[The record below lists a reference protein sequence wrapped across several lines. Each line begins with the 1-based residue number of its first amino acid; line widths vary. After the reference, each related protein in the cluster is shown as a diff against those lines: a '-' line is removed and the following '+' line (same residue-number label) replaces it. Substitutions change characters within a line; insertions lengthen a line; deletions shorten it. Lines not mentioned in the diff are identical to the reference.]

1 MGTIVPIAALL
12 LASGA
17 EAAPAAVLASGRHWQ
32 IAIEGLECDAS
43 RLDLRARIRY
53 LGPAVPV
60 EAPVNRLVDAAGKAY
75 PPKSLVWHRGSKEI
89 AQWLPHGGVRIVPAR
104 AAAAVQL
111 KYDVQGAE
119 GALRLEFGDIRG
131 FALTH
136 KGACL
141 KTGELTPPK
150 APRTRAGKAPNFR
163 IYRARY
169 PCVSPAGVDTVEAQY
184 PPHLPRQ
191 LLVLGRGYLPNAR
204 QVDLP
209 MGAAPA
215 QSYAYAGV
223 DSLDAVDA
231 AARNAAAA
239 DFPAYVA
246 GARAPRMFAFN
257 WGVQK
262 TASGNDAYAIGFYDL
277 RRCP

>member
-1 MGTIVPIAALL
+1 MGTIVPILALL
-12 LASGA
+12 SAAGA
-17 EAAPAAVLASGRHWQ
+17 AEPATPASGRHWQ
-32 IAIEGLECDAS
+32 LAIERLECEAS
-43 RLDLRARIRY
+43 RLTLRARLRY
-53 LGPAVPV
+53 LGREGPV
-60 EAPVNRLVDAAGKAY
+60 EAPVNRLVDAKGKPY
-75 PPKSLVWHRGSKEI
+75 PPRSLVWHGGSKEI
-89 AQWLPHGGVRIVPAR
+89 AQWLPRGGVRIVPAQ

-111 KYDVQGAE
+111 SYEVQGAE
-119 GALRLEFGDIRG
+119 GELHLEFGDIRA
-131 FALTH
+131 FALTQ
-136 KGACL
+136 KGACMAAEKL
-141 KTGELTPPK
+141 RGPK
-150 APRTRAGKAPNFR
+150 AARLRAGKVPDFR

-169 PCVSPAGVDTVEAQY
+169 PCLSPGGVDTLEAQY

-191 LLVLGRGYLPNAR
+191 LLVFGRGYLPNAR

-215 QSYAYAGV
+215 QSYAYVGV

-231 AARNAAAA
+231 AARQAAGE
-239 DFPAYVA
+239 DFPAYVT
-246 GARAPRMFAFN
+246 GPRAPRTFAFN

>member
-1 MGTIVPIAALL
+1 MGTIVPIFTALL
-12 LASGA
+12 LASAA
-17 EAAPAAVLASGRHWQ
+17 EAAVVASGRHWQ
-32 IAIEGLECDAS
+32 IAIEQLRCDAS
-43 RLDLRARIRY
+43 LLALRARIRY
-53 LGPAVPV
+53 LGPAVPA
-60 EAPVNRLVDAAGKAY
+60 EAPVNRLVDAGGRPY
-75 PPKSLVWHRGSKEI
+75 PPKSFVWHGGSKEI
-89 AQWLPHGGVRIVPAR
+89 AQWLPQGGVRIVPAQ

-111 KYDVQGAE
+111 KYDVQGAK
-119 GALRLEFGDIRG
+119 GALHLEFGDIPA
-131 FALTH
+131 FALTR

-141 KTGELTPPK
+141 KAGALKAPK
-150 APRTRAGKAPNFR
+150 ARPPRAGKAPEFR

-169 PCVSPAGVDTVEAQY
+169 PCVSPGGVDTLEAQY

-191 LLVLGRGYLPNAR
+191 LLVFGRGYLPNAR

-231 AARNAAAA
+231 AARKAAAA
-239 DFPAYVA
+239 DFPAYVS
-246 GARAPRMFAFN
+246 GPRAPRTFAFN

-277 RRCP
+277 RRCSE